1 MKIKAPD
8 EAYVQ
13 AANNLNEEQKERLLS
28 RMRGKLTRKWE
39 NEKLDTLHAL
49 AIQLEIEDAEL
60 ADWREKMN
68 EITEKE
74 KEDETIIKSEEKEEK
89 ITNFLFG
96 IMIIFTFLGTAFIYK
111 ELNVFTQDIKDKN
124 PEYKFPCVK
133 DMYIS
138 LIAASILIVSL
149 IIFIN
154 FFYYIFEKI

>member
-13 AANNLNEEQKERLLS
+13 AASSLNEEQKERLLS

-74 KEDETIIKSEEKEEK
+74 KEKEKEK
-89 ITNFLFG
+89 S
-96 IMIIFTFLGTAFIYK
+96 K
-111 ELNVFTQDIKDKN
+111 KKN
-124 PEYKFPCVK
+124 
-133 DMYIS
+133 
-138 LIAASILIVSL
+138 
-149 IIFIN
+149 
-154 FFYYIFEKI
+154 

>member
-13 AANNLNEEQKERLLS
+13 AANSLNEEQKERLLS

-74 KEDETIIKSEEKEEK
+74 KEKEKNK
-89 ITNFLFG
+89 KKG
-96 IMIIFTFLGTAFIYK
+96 
-111 ELNVFTQDIKDKN
+111 
-124 PEYKFPCVK
+124 
-133 DMYIS
+133 
-138 LIAASILIVSL
+138 
-149 IIFIN
+149 
-154 FFYYIFEKI
+154 

>member
-13 AANNLNEEQKERLLS
+13 AANSLNEEQKERLLS

-74 KEDETIIKSEEKEEK
+74 KEKEKNK
-89 ITNFLFG
+89 
-96 IMIIFTFLGTAFIYK
+96 K
-111 ELNVFTQDIKDKN
+111 KN
-124 PEYKFPCVK
+124 
-133 DMYIS
+133 
-138 LIAASILIVSL
+138 
-149 IIFIN
+149 
-154 FFYYIFEKI
+154 